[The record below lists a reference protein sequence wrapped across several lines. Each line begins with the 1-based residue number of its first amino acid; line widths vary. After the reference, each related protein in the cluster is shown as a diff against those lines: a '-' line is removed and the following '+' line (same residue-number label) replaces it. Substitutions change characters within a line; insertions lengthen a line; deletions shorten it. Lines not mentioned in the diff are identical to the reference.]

1 MYLTTRK
8 RAATS
13 PTSPKKA
20 ATFPTAPKK
29 ALWTR
34 AVAMAIVV
42 TGTTAAYAA
51 PAAAAGT
58 DPIPASVTAAV
69 SASKAASEAA
79 DEQALGLDEMQLAN
93 ARTIVEV
100 GLDLGLSQRAMII
113 AVATAMQES
122 ALYNLASTALP
133 ESYDY
138 DHDSDG
144 SDHDSIGLF
153 QQRPSAGWGT
163 VAEIMD
169 PAYAAKAFYQALQ
182 RVDGWATMALTVA
195 AQAVQV
201 SAYPDAYAEHE
212 SAATKVVTTLLS

>member
-1 MYLTTRK
+1 MF
-8 RAATS
+8 S
-13 PTSPKKA
+13 
-20 ATFPTAPKK
+20 TAPKK
-29 ALWTR
+29 SATFLTAPKRALWTR

-42 TGTTAAYAA
+42 TGTTAAYAT
-51 PAAAAGT
+51 PAAAAST

-69 SASKAASEAA
+69 AASEAASKVASEAA
-79 DEQALGLDEMQLAN
+79 DEQALGLDETQLAN

-100 GLDLGLSQRAMII
+100 GLDLGLAQRAMII

-122 ALYNLASTALP
+122 VLYNLASTALP

-138 DHDSDG
+138 DHDGDG

-182 RVDGWATMALTVA
+182 RVDGWATMALTAA

-201 SAYPDAYAEHE
+201 SAFPDAYAKHE
-212 SAATKVVTTLLS
+212 RAATKVVTALLS